1 MHLLFLILDVGVDQ
15 QRVGLTVYVLHS
27 YLKAVE
33 APGLWRCDLGREVP
47 AKVLVDYAIGRG
59 EEREDM
65 GHEVPFV
72 GGQVVPVLQVR
83 GQVNLLGSPE

>member
-33 APGLWRCDLGREVP
+33 APGLWRCDLGCEVP
-47 AKVLVDYAIGRG
+47 AQVLIDYAIGRG

-65 GHEVPFV
+65 GHEVSFI
-72 GGQVVPVLQVR
+72 GGHVVPVLQVR
-83 GQVNLLGSPE
+83 GQVNLLSSPE

>member
-1 MHLLFLILDVGVDQ
+1 MF
-15 QRVGLTVYVLHS
+15 S
-27 YLKAVE
+27 VE
-33 APGLWRCDLGREVP
+33 APGLWRCNLGREVS
-47 AKVLVDYAIGRG
+47 AKVLIDYAIGRG
-59 EEREDM
+59 EEHEDM

>member
-15 QRVGLTVYVLHS
+15 QRVCLTVNVLHS

-33 APGLWRCDLGREVP
+33 APCLWRCDFGREVP
-47 AKVLVDYAIGRG
+47 TKVLVDYAIRRG
-59 EEREDM
+59 KEREDM
-65 GHEVPFV
+65 GHKVPFV
-72 GGQVVPVLQVR
+72 GGQVVPVLQVQ